1 MAAARPRLRAGRETA
16 PGPAMEAAGDEQR
29 VLLEQVR
36 WGRGCLSILLLFLL
50 LHRRF
55 PPMPAPLETEPAAAP
70 PEGTPR
76 DKMELGRERVGALRS

>member
-36 WGRGCLSILLLFLL
+36 
-50 LHRRF
+50 
-55 PPMPAPLETEPAAAP
+55 
-70 PEGTPR
+70 
-76 DKMELGRERVGALRS
+76 